1 MPFPEQA
8 AIAASMKELTKIWA
22 ALRLIGARA
31 GATTFNDLFAMRAS
45 DMGRPECEL
54 ALKRGTGVN
63 CLCSRAAIG
72 KPCGRRRDI

>member
-8 AIAASMKELTKIWA
+8 TIAVSMKELTKIWA

-31 GATTFNDLFAMRAS
+31 GATTFKDLFAMQP
-45 DMGRPECEL
+45 GRPECEL
-54 ALKRGTGVN
+54 ALKRGTGLN

-72 KPCGRRRDI
+72 KPRGSRRDI